1 MMNMKDLKPIIV
13 KGNEKQRRL
22 TVTKEYK
29 DYIKLNDKVIILK
42 YEDYKNLDTSN
53 LDNLKNKITELEE
66 KNKQLNNT
74 IKHYEELLKEQSEE
88 IQDLKSNNKS
98 DIDYLKIL
106 YRLLGNLELL
116 DTEKEKLTD
125 NNKLLAKNIIKDII
139 TDYNKQLNNLSFLSR
154 LKGDFNL
161 NINPDE
167 YNKLIDKEFNET
179 NKNYFNINYKN
190 ILEEVKPKI
199 QIIDTEIDTKL

>member
-1 MMNMKDLKPIIV
+1 MKDLKPITV

-29 DYIKLNDKVIILK
+29 DYIKLNDKVVILK

-53 LDNLKNKITELEE
+53 LNNLKNKNNELEE
-66 KNKQLNNT
+66 KNKQLNKT

-88 IQDLKSNNKS
+88 IEDLKNNNKS

-139 TDYNKQLNNLSFLSR
+139 TDYNEQLNNLSFLSR

-161 NINPDE
+161 NIDPEE
-167 YNKLIDKEFNET
+167 YNKLIDKKFNET

-199 QIIDTEIDTKL
+199 KIIDTEIDTKL

>member
-1 MMNMKDLKPIIV
+1 MKDLKPIIV

-53 LDNLKNKITELEE
+53 LINLKNKITELEE

-88 IQDLKSNNKS
+88 IQNLKSNNKS